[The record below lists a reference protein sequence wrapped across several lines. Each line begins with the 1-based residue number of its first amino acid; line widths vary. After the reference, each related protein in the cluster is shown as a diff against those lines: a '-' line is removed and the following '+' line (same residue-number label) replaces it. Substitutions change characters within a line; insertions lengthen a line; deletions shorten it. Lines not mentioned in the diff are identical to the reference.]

1 MRLQPNIHDYKT
13 IARAAV
19 CVASASLLAGQG
31 RGLHDRALVFDG
43 HVHAVDR
50 VFYHG
55 GDIGQRK
62 PDGQFDLPRAKEGGL
77 GALFFSI
84 FVTED
89 YYPARYET
97 KQALRMLDTALDQI
111 HKNGATIELAL
122 NASDVERITRA
133 GKIAAILD
141 VEGSADLD
149 GDPHVIR
156 ALYRLGVRSLQLSA
170 HNWAN
175 NYADSSC
182 SPHKWQ
188 GLNQRRRGVI

>member
-1 MRLQPNIHDYKT
+1 MCCACEYLKYVVATAAIFGRVLLMKNLAPYFMTAGWIAFLAGAVLVAQPPT
-13 IARAAV
+13 ISEKARA
-19 CVASASLLAGQG
+19 LHG
-31 RGLHDRALVFDG
+31 RSLVFDG

-97 KQALRMLDTALDQI
+97 KQALRMLECAVDQI
-111 HKNGATIELAL
+111 AR
-122 NASDVERITRA
+122 NA
-133 GKIAAILD
+133 K
-141 VEGSADLD
+141 
-149 GDPHVIR
+149 
-156 ALYRLGVRSLQLSA
+156 
-170 HNWAN
+170 
-175 NYADSSC
+175 
-182 SPHKWQ
+182 
-188 GLNQRRRGVI
+188 